1 MTDNTCH
8 VIARV
13 CCSRVAGLRGI
24 QHARLDTTRGESS
37 LQSASSI
44 LILIVVTSSSSSSWV
59 SSAAKT
65 PDFSQRSAYVLTC
78 YHRNYR
84 VFKALV
90 SCGGNLCLTMGGNE
104 AGGFG
109 GRKSISQRGP
119 GAEPHHGQGDEVP
132 QLLSMY
138 YFLFYPSNSQSPPKR
153 LTYGDLPRG
162 GATVLKVGGGQF
174 CERSKPKNFFD
185 PPLFGQWGDK
195 ILLR

>member
-1 MTDNTCH
+1 VTDNTCH

-44 LILIVVTSSSSSSWV
+44 LILIVVTSSSSSSSWV

-162 GATVLKVGGGQF
+162 GATVLKVGGGSILRAEQA
-174 CERSKPKNFFD
+174 K
-185 PPLFGQWGDK
+185 K
-195 ILLR
+195 IF